1 MATAAASTF
10 SDIAALIP
18 AGATIIAVTDD
29 GSDPRC
35 AAVRDAATRF
45 AAITGA
51 RVLLYHSPPDR
62 QALGARSPRLFVPDP
77 APVGA
82 GRPHTGSRRRDLLLA
97 ETTAIHARG
106 VGVAVWLAGQPGT
119 AGIVEAVDLTSA
131 AAVLVPAEKDR
142 PGVINLTLAYRATK
156 IAALVVAVGSDGSI
170 SPIRPLCGCRPSADA
185 QVIVP
190 RRRPAVRLEVAA
202 FVG

>member
-51 RVLLYHSPPDR
+51 RVLLHYSPPGR
-62 QALGARSPRLFVPDP
+62 QALGARAPRHFVPDMTP
-77 APVGA
+77 DGA
-82 GRPHTGSRRRDLLLA
+82 GRPHTGSRRRDLLLPEA
-97 ETTAIHARG
+97 KAIRARG
-106 VGVAVWLAGQPGT
+106 VDVAVWLAGQPGP
-119 AGIVEAVDLTSA
+119 AGIAEAVDLTSA
-131 AAVLVPAEKDR
+131 AAVLVPAEQDR
-142 PGVINLTLAYRATK
+142 PGVLNLTLAYRATK

-170 SPIRPLCGCRPSADA
+170 SPIRPLCGCRPTVDA

-190 RRRPAVRLEVAA
+190 SRRPAVRLEVAA

>member
-1 MATAAASTF
+1 MATPAASTF
-10 SDIAALIP
+10 TDIALLIP
-18 AGATIIAVTDD
+18 AGGTVIAVTDD

-77 APVGA
+77 APVSA

-97 ETTAIHARG
+97 ETTAIHERG
-106 VGVAVWLAGQPGT
+106 VDVAVWLAGQPGT